1 LPDFILEIIISLK
14 NWRESQETISV
25 LKCFAKSMAN
35 LVFPI
40 PVGPT
45 TEIKF
50 LFFTL
55 LIYKN

>member
-1 LPDFILEIIISLK
+1 
-14 NWRESQETISV
+14 
-25 LKCFAKSMAN
+25 MAR

-50 LFFTL
+50 LFFTA
-55 LIYKN
+55 LIYENEFILIVRKMEA